1 MCEGLV
7 SIYGAHSSPSCQSEG
22 LSRGVAFTASCRAV
36 YVSVDSFQCPPIAT
50 FSCPHVQASGL

>member
-22 LSRGVAFTASCRAV
+22 PSRGVAFTV
-36 YVSVDSFQCPPIAT
+36 YVSVDSLQCPPIAT
-50 FSCPHVQASGL
+50 FSCPRVQASGL